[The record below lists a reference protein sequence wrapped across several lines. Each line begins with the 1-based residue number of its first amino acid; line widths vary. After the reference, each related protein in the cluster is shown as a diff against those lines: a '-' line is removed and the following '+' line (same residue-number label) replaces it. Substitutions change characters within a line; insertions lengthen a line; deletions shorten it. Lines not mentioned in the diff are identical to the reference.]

1 MWKSSVSCT
10 ASTAEVESPRDHPSM
25 MLDHEEDIIHTGL
38 FVKSKV
44 AMGWGKYK
52 TYEEAQ
58 KAAQDFSSDLLKI
71 SQFKAK
77 EEFKSEEVK
86 KLVEALFN
94 KVTALEGDAQ
104 EFEVALKKKQQRDT
118 GTSVNHVKEKKED
131 DSTKGDEASNAPG
144 PVYLPGTRQ
153 PAMQPVP
160 KPDHDDDDDG
170 YGYAWVGPHTPR
182 GHPRPADYYGG
193 YGTRVVSAV
202 HLVLEHA
209 RMCNPLLT
217 TLF

>member
-1 MWKSSVSCT
+1 MYIYGDWGSVWCSSPEKMWKSSVSCT
-10 ASTAEVESPRDHPSM
+10 ASTAEVESPRDRPSM

-71 SQFKAK
+71 SEFKAK
-77 EEFKSEEVK
+77 EQFKSEEVK

-104 EFEVALKKKQQRDT
+104 EFEVALKTKQQKDT
-118 GTSVNHVKEKKED
+118 GTSVNHVKGKKED

-144 PVYLPGTRQ
+144 QESIRERSP
-153 PAMQPVP
+153 P
-160 KPDHDDDDDG
+160 KR
-170 YGYAWVGPHTPR
+170 YVETPR
-182 GHPRPADYYGG
+182 SRYVEEDEEEGGPYVSGLGDYNRYGR
-193 YGTRVVSAV
+193 RVVSTV
-202 HLVLEHA
+202 FY
-209 RMCNPLLT
+209 
-217 TLF
+217 LF